1 MREHSNIVDDN
12 VFYWEE
18 KMDFIALRFAVYNAA
33 HTLTHGFTYKSVIG
47 AILAVLLH
55 KHAVLFMAFSAL
67 VFLDCF
73 TRWMSLSYKRLQKN
87 GTSSPTVMQIIG
99 GIAAARAEGLIS
111 SEVMKHRFVG
121 KVIVYILCV
130 LAAVLVDLA
139 MITLQQPV
147 WAVPMVA
154 GYLVITELLSICE
167 NLSDAGIEA
176 VGELAAIIK
185 RKKV

>member
-1 MREHSNIVDDN
+1 
-12 VFYWEE
+12 
-18 KMDFIALRFAVYNAA
+18 MDFLALRLAVYNAA

-55 KHAVLFMAFSAL
+55 KHAVLFMVFTAL

-73 TRWMSLSYKRLQKN
+73 TRWMSLSYKRLQGMGQN
-87 GTSSPTVMQIIG
+87 PSVMQIIG
-99 GIAAARAEGLIS
+99 GIEAARAEGLIS

-139 MITLQQPV
+139 MLTLHQPV
-147 WAVPMVA
+147 PLVA

-185 RKKV
+185 KRKG

>member
-1 MREHSNIVDDN
+1 
-12 VFYWEE
+12 
-18 KMDFIALRFAVYNAA
+18 MDFLALRLAVYNAA

-55 KHAVLFMAFSAL
+55 KHAVLFMVFSAL

-73 TRWMSLSYKRLQKN
+73 TRWMSLSYKRLQ
-87 GTSSPTVMQIIG
+87 GMGQTPTVMQIIG
-99 GIAAARAEGLIS
+99 GIEAARAEGLIS

-139 MITLQQPV
+139 MITLHQPP
-147 WAVPMVA
+147 WAVPLVA
-154 GYLVITELLSICE
+154 GYLVVTELLSICE
-167 NLSDAGIEA
+167 NLNDAGIEA
-176 VGELAAIIK
+176 VGEIAALVK
-185 RKKV
+185 RRRG